1 MVGLLHEAPNQ
12 LEYHLRHIQGN
23 FGKPCLD
30 QEWCGRGTMV
40 GPRVLIAVEF
50 VKQEKLGQRQ
60 EDLDQMRNF

>member
-1 MVGLLHEAPNQ
+1 MRFRTNCSIICGTYRAI
-12 LEYHLRHIQGN
+12 LESTA
-23 FGKPCLD
+23 
-30 QEWCGRGTMV
+30 WCGRGTMV

>member
-1 MVGLLHEAPNQ
+1 MR
-12 LEYHLRHIQGN
+12 LRTNCNIICGN
-23 FGKPCLD
+23 FGKHWMD

>member
-1 MVGLLHEAPNQ
+1 
-12 LEYHLRHIQGN
+12 
-23 FGKPCLD
+23 
-30 QEWCGRGTMV
+30 MV